1 MKIYIGRNLKNENVY
16 WDTFNRNFLY
26 IASLSGGG
34 KSYLASEILNQFLDQ
49 NYKLYI
55 ISDKARVDYKRPEPI
70 KISPHE
76 EIEKLKDFIHEV
88 SELMSSLKTEVE
100 NSEFTHI
107 NNTGKSLKIAILLDE
122 LWSTNNLPKELK
134 TSFNDLIE
142 LIIRQGRYLNICLI
156 CLSQTFKTTETAIP
170 IKHASVVVLGRTDTK
185 EASLSV
191 MDSDI
196 GYSSPLKPGQ
206 FIYWQRGL
214 KPFVIT
220 VRPEKKSLF
229 KVLWNLLKQKLIR

>member
-16 WDTFNRNFLY
+16 WETLNRNFLY

-34 KSYLASEILNQFLDQ
+34 KSYLASEILDQFINE
-49 NYKLYI
+49 NYRVYI
-55 ISDKARVDYKRPEPI
+55 ISDKARVDYKTIEPI

-76 EIEKLKDFIHEV
+76 ETEKLKEFIREI
-88 SELMSSLKTEVE
+88 SELMTNLKLEVE
-100 NSEFTHI
+100 KSRFTHI
-107 NNTGKSLKIAILLDE
+107 NKTGASIKIAIFLDE
-122 LWSTNNLPKELK
+122 LWSTDKLPKELR

-156 CLSQTFKTTETAIP
+156 CLSQTFKTTETSIP
-170 IKHASVVVLGRTDTK
+170 IKHASVVVLGRTDTR

-206 FIYWQRGL
+206 FIYWQRGI

-220 VRPEKKSLF
+220 VKPEKKSLF
-229 KVLWNLLKQKLIR
+229 GIIWNLLKQRLIR

>member
-1 MKIYIGRNLKNENVY
+1 MKIYVGRNLKDENIY

-34 KSYLASEILNQFLDQ
+34 KSYLASEILNQFLAE
-49 NYKLYI
+49 NYQVYI
-55 ISDKARVDYKRPEPI
+55 ISDKARVDYKRTEPI

-76 EIEKLKDFIHEV
+76 EMERLKEFIQKT
-88 SELMSSLKTEVE
+88 SNLMTNLKIEVE

-107 NNTGKSLKIAILLDE
+107 SNTGKSLKIAIFLDE
-122 LWSTNNLPKELK
+122 LWSTDKLPKDLRA
-134 TSFNDLIE
+134 SFNDLIE

-156 CLSQTFKTTETAIP
+156 CLSQTFKSTESAIP
-170 IKHASVVVLGRTDTK
+170 IKHASVVVLGRTDTR

-206 FIYWQRGL
+206 FIYWLRGK
-214 KPFVIT
+214 KPIVIT
-220 VRPEKKSLF
+220 VKPEKRSLL
-229 KVLWNLLKQKLIR
+229 KVLWNLLKQKLIQ